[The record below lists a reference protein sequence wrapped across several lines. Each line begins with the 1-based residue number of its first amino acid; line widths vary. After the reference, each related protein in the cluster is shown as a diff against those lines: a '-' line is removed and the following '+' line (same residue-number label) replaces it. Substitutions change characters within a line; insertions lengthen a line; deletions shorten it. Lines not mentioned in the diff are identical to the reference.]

1 MLRYEILM
9 LSVPEI
15 TGDET
20 KQLEDRLE
28 KTIEKFKGA
37 VISFERWGKFRLAYP
52 INKNDYGVY
61 FLIRFETETSA
72 NELLDELKAIFA
84 VKLNDIVMRHMV
96 SKLDPDASLAY
107 QRPQS
112 LEDTPARDV
121 DSFLRENKMEGL
133 LSLDKKKKAESPR
146 VEKKSEE
153 VVVEEKVEASAEA

>member
-15 TGDET
+15 TGDEV

-28 KTIEKFKGA
+28 ETIEKFKGV

-61 FLIRFETETSA
+61 FLIRFESEVNA
-72 NELLDELKAIFA
+72 GPLLDELKAIFA

-96 SKLDPDASLAY
+96 SKLDPEASLAY

-133 LSLDKKKKAESPR
+133 LSLDNKKKSESAK
-146 VEKKSEE
+146 VEKPEE
-153 VVVEEKVEASAEA
+153 VVVEEKVEVSAEA

>member
-15 TGDET
+15 TGDEV

-52 INKNDYGVY
+52 IKKNDYGVY
-61 FLIRFETETSA
+61 FLIRFEIETKPS
-72 NELLDELKAIFA
+72 ELLEELKAIFA
-84 VKLNDIVMRHMV
+84 VKLNDVVMRHII
-96 SKLDPDASLAY
+96 SKLDVDASLAY

-112 LEDTPARDV
+112 LEDTPAHDV

-133 LSLDKKKKAESPR
+133 LSLDNKKRSDERPAK
-146 VEKKSEE
+146 E
-153 VVVEEKVEASAEA
+153 VKVEEITEISAEA